1 MVQQMTIYEQLMV
14 STSLSRLNEGI
25 TFLDRMQV
33 RMSSALDDEY
43 LT

>member
-25 TFLDRMQV
+25 TFLYRMQV
-33 RMSSALDDEY
+33 RISSALDDEY